1 MARELKF
8 SFKQALTA
16 SAFFF
21 FYSASFALPNY
32 YNFESSADL
41 KESLFLILDSYHQ
54 PRSEDV
60 DTLSSLCEESSCYQH
75 TSVGYKKAREYL
87 FGFLFLDGSSPSTYS
102 ITTSYCQVVIS
113 NDDLSPRDPLAPM
126 NIPDHTVINAEH
138 TWPQSLFSKK
148 FSKDTQKSD
157 LHILL
162 PELSPI
168 NSQRGNHPFGIVA
181 SAANSRCA
189 GAALGKSM
197 SGRTVFEPRNEV
209 KGDVARALF
218 YFSVRYKMAID
229 AEQESVLRN
238 WHQMDPV
245 TRQEE
250 WHNEQVFLI
259 QKNRNPFVDSPDWVL
274 QIKDF

>member
-1 MARELKF
+1 MARGLKL
-8 SFKQALTA
+8 SLKQALA
-16 SAFFF
+16 PLLLLFFCP
-21 FYSASFALPNY
+21 ASFSLPNY
-32 YNFESSADL
+32 YNFDSSADL
-41 KESLFLILDSYHQ
+41 KESLFIILDSYHQ
-54 PRSEDV
+54 PRHQDV
-60 DTLSSLCEESSCYQH
+60 DTLLPICDEASCFRH

-87 FGFLFLDGSSPSTYS
+87 FGFLFLDGSSPSSYS

-113 NDDLSPRDPLAPM
+113 NDNVSASDPLAPM

-162 PELSPI
+162 PELSSI
-168 NSQRGNHPFGIVA
+168 NSQRGNHPFGVVT

-189 GAALGKSM
+189 GAALGKSA

-218 YFSVRYKMAID
+218 YFSVRYKMPID
-229 AEQESVLRN
+229 PEQESTLRQ
-238 WHQMDPV
+238 WHQLDPV
-245 TRQEE
+245 TPQEE

-259 QKNRNPFVDSPDWVL
+259 QKNRNPFVDSPEWVL